1 MSTNLIILGPPGAG
15 KGTQAV
21 RIAEEM
27 ELKHL
32 STGDL
37 LREEVAEGTELGSK
51 AREFMNRG
59 ELVPDELI
67 LSMIAVHFDGQDSR
81 GWILDGFPRSLNQAR
96 ALSDILREKGIELDN
111 VILLDISPET
121 VISRI
126 TGRRVCSS
134 CGAVYNISSMEGDR
148 CTECGGELIIRD
160 DDREETVRRRFE
172 VYRKQTEPL
181 IEYYSGEEGLML
193 KVDAGAGI
201 DEITESILDGIK
213 EA

>member
-1 MSTNLIILGPPGAG
+1 LSTNLIILGPPGAG

-51 AREFMNRG
+51 AREYMNRG

-67 LSMIAVHFDGQDSR
+67 LSMIAGHLDGQESR

-96 ALSDILREKGIELDN
+96 ALSDILSEKGIELDN

-181 IEYYSGEEGLML
+181 IEYYSGKEGLML

-201 DEITESILDGIK
+201 DEITDSILDGIK